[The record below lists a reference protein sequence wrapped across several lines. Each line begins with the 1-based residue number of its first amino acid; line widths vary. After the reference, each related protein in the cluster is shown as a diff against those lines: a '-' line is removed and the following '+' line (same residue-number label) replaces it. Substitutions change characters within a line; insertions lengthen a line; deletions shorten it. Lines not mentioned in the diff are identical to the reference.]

1 MSDKTLA
8 QVQEESAKELAPPH
22 TGDGQGPGTVNTEIF
37 PTMAEPKAEAEE
49 KSESGAK
56 RARST
61 RSKESK
67 D

>member
-8 QVQEESAKELAPPH
+8 QVQEESAQELAPPH
-22 TGDGQGPGTVNTEIF
+22 TGEGQGPGTVNTEIF
-37 PTMAEPKAEAEE
+37 PTMTEPKAEE